1 MPEESGSVE
10 ERIAKYLKLM
20 NLKFKWDEKEG
31 VFLIPYEISGR
42 KHMIVIFVANNWVW
56 MRCGIIMK
64 DEIPKRKELELYKML
79 LQANHDY
86 PEFVFDMDKEGNIGT
101 SQEIY
106 VEALN
111 FDVFEEEF
119 FAIPFAVKFFW
130 EKIAPTLGRKE
141 PERTDWI
148 YT

>member
-1 MPEESGSVE
+1 LSEERSPIE
-10 ERIAKYLKLM
+10 ERIARYLKLM
-20 NLKFKWDEKEG
+20 NIKFKWKEKDG

-42 KHMIVIFVANNWVW
+42 KHMIVIFVADNWVW
-56 MRCGIIMK
+56 MRCGIIK
-64 DEIPKRKELELYKML
+64 KEEIPKRRELELYKIL

-86 PEFVFDMDKEGNIGT
+86 PEFVFDMDQDGNVGT

-119 FAIPFAVKFFW
+119 LAIPFAVKFFW
-130 EKIAPTLGRKE
+130 EKIAPNLGKKE